1 MNHPSLSFCYAIL
14 CGGQS
19 RRMGQDKSLL
29 TVDGQSIIERV
40 VNDLKTSMPVQ
51 TPLLMC
57 SASKRYSQLANDN
70 LHYLDDY
77 LADYQGPLSGLA
89 GALEFLCENEQLDID
104 WVFTF
109 PSDTLLLPSQTF
121 CLFEQAIHQNPET
134 DMVYL
139 AGERDH
145 PLHAAYRSDIAESL
159 FGYLADGNRAVMKFV
174 QQLNYSVVDIPNDW
188 HEILNFNTEDGYHKA
203 IGAYSSAIR

>member
-40 VNDLKTSMPVQ
+40 VNDLKTSVPIQ

-77 LADYQGPLSGLA
+77 GGLSGA
-89 GALEFLCENEQLDID
+89 AFRVGGGFG
-104 WVFTF
+104 VFAQQCT
-109 PSDTLLLPSQTF
+109 
-121 CLFEQAIHQNPET
+121 A
-134 DMVYL
+134 
-139 AGERDH
+139 R
-145 PLHAAYRSDIAESL
+145 YRLGIYISI
-159 FGYLADGNRAVMKFV
+159 GYLVA
-174 QQLNYSVVDIPNDW
+174 
-188 HEILNFNTEDGYHKA
+188 A
-203 IGAYSSAIR
+203 IANLLSF